1 MEVHK
6 TFEITFVDREGR
18 LISDPSR
25 EDTSNAIPVLDVIV
39 CPPGVMSGQGI
50 RCKALVDSGADHAV
64 VERSLIDRSGGTLLR
79 PVSNGGV
86 TGQANTTLHDLTFF
100 LTATDGHQLAVHSDA
115 VATDHPHKAYPVILG
130 RSLLRHGS
138 LVLDYSAG
146 TFQFQ
151 VHVSGID
158 G

>member
-1 MEVHK
+1 MRKV
-6 TFEITFVDREGR
+6 FEITFVDCEGR

-64 VERSLIDRSGGTLLR
+64 VERSLIGRSGGTLLR
-79 PVSNGGV
+79 PVANGGV

-100 LTATDGHQLAVHSDA
+100 LTATDGHQIAVHSDA

-146 TFQFQ
+146 KFEFQ
-151 VHVSGID
+151 VSVSGID

>member
-1 MEVHK
+1 MRK

-25 EDTSNAIPVLDVIV
+25 EDTSNAIPVLEVIV

-50 RCKALVDSGADHAV
+50 RCRALIDSGADHAV
-64 VERSLIDRSGGTLLR
+64 VERSLIDCSGGTLLR
-79 PVSNGGV
+79 QVANGGV

-138 LVLDYSAG
+138 LLLDYSAVK
-146 TFQFQ
+146 FEFQ
-151 VHVSGID
+151 VPGSGID